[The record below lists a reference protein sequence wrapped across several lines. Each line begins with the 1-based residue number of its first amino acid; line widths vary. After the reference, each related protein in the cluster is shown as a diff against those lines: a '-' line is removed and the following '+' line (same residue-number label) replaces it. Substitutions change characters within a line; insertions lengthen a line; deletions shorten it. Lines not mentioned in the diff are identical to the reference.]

1 MYNNP
6 AETYSIEM
14 IVVDEEGTTMQANVL
29 KRWFSLFEHLLKDT
43 GCYFIVK
50 LTIGRNNS
58 RNKYV
63 ANDNKIGIYS
73 DSKVYLCSDFSGP
86 TYGFSFTTFDPI
98 VAQSIPEDTPLDV
111 IGFVADV
118 GEVKNIKTSK
128 GKDTYKVNVL
138 IQDLKMHKIFLSLW
152 GSYADEI
159 LDVWANK
166 EKSGLIILRKSL
178 ALKIVCFRILV
189 FRHVQPTH
197 QISRERFYLI
207 LRNTLLTLS
216 SITADVNLSKVK
228 QVVIVA
234 TVELIPTYTPW
245 YYMSCKTC
253 NRKLT
258 TVNHGPD
265 ISGTELVD
273 QEVIYQCKT
282 VGCNPTAVPGSQ
294 RLKIPLTK
302 HLSLEKKANNYEPG
316 NSESISNTL
325 IEIPSQETVLLKAS
339 LESTDDN
346 VTPSSITEQAG
357 GKKQVGKEATFKSKS
372 KNPDFK
378 RKLVDAYDIED
389 TGALSAT
396 KAISD
401 GKKTLLVPKV
411 DATNFTYYR
420 IYAKMMRKKRKQY
433 LDARKAKLTVI
444 SNNEGLNNI
453 HSTLQTSPNYG
464 TGGYITK
471 ILNPY
476 QSISY
481 QQTNVTYSDVHI
493 RSPLSDISNVSPT
506 YNNTVEASSSN
517 NSDIQHL
524 QFTKEDHQH
533 DGQIITYNATGK
545 SKGLVLNEDQIKH
558 LTLFEIKKFLLRN
571 NSTLRRYPTMPFPD
585 DDCISLANNTL
596 LNEELAYDKKNLR
609 RRFS

>member
-1 MYNNP
+1 MEATHVQQP

-43 GCYFIVK
+43 SCYFIVK
-50 LTIGRNNS
+50 PTIGRNNS

-63 ANDNKIGIYS
+63 ANDNKISIYS
-73 DSKVYLCSDFSGP
+73 YSKVYLCSDFSGP
-86 TYGFSFTTFDPI
+86 TYGFSFITFDPI

-166 EKSGLIILRKSL
+166 EKSGLIVVILQFGTLKYYQRFAYVNNAFNVSKLFINSDIEEITSFKNSL
-178 ALKIVCFRILV
+178 LQNSGLSTCSTDSSNFSGTFLSNFEEYVV
-189 FRHVQPTH
+189 
-197 QISRERFYLI
+197 
-207 LRNTLLTLS
+207 NTEFNN
-216 SITADVNLSKVK
+216 TADVNLSKVK

-234 TVELIPTYTPW
+234 TVELIPTDIPW

-282 VGCNPTAVPGSQ
+282 VRCNPTAVPGSQ
-294 RLKIPLTK
+294 RLKIPLTVQDSTGTLSLTLFDHEATKFKKKGSALIEK
-302 HLSLEKKANNYEPG
+302 HLSGGDKGLYPDEFSELLGKKFAFKIEITDFDVDNKHWFFGISKLTDNADIISQLEKKANNYEPG

-411 DATNFTYYR
+411 E
-420 IYAKMMRKKRKQY
+420 K
-433 LDARKAKLTVI
+433 
-444 SNNEGLNNI
+444 
-453 HSTLQTSPNYG
+453 
-464 TGGYITK
+464 
-471 ILNPY
+471 
-476 QSISY
+476 
-481 QQTNVTYSDVHI
+481 
-493 RSPLSDISNVSPT
+493 
-506 YNNTVEASSSN
+506 
-517 NSDIQHL
+517 
-524 QFTKEDHQH
+524 
-533 DGQIITYNATGK
+533 
-545 SKGLVLNEDQIKH
+545 
-558 LTLFEIKKFLLRN
+558 
-571 NSTLRRYPTMPFPD
+571 
-585 DDCISLANNTL
+585 
-596 LNEELAYDKKNLR
+596 
-609 RRFS
+609 

>member
-1 MYNNP
+1 MDQRSPEHSRIIFLKDVDLSRRDYSIKIRVLRLWKQPMYNNP

-50 LTIGRNNS
+50 PTIGRNNS

-118 GEVKNIKTSK
+118 GKVKNIKTSK

-166 EKSGLIILRKSL
+166 EKSGLIVVILQFGTLKYYQRSAYVNNAFNVSKLFINSDIEEITSFKNSL
-178 ALKIVCFRILV
+178 LQSSGLSTCSTDSSNFLGTFLSNFEEYVV
-189 FRHVQPTH
+189 
-197 QISRERFYLI
+197 
-207 LRNTLLTLS
+207 NTEFNN
-216 SITADVNLSKVK
+216 TADVNLSKVK

-234 TVELIPTYTPW
+234 TVELIPTDIPW

-253 NRKLT
+253 NRKLA

-302 HLSLEKKANNYEPG
+302 HLSGGDKGLYPDEFSELLGKKFAFKIDITDFNVDNKHWFFGISKLTDNADIISQLEKKANNYEPG

-346 VTPSSITEQAG
+346 VTPSSITKQAG
-357 GKKQVGKEATFKSKS
+357 GKKQVGKEAMFKSKS
-372 KNPDFK
+372 KNQDFK

-401 GKKTLLVPKV
+401 DKKTLLVPKV
-411 DATNFTYYR
+411 
-420 IYAKMMRKKRKQY
+420 KK
-433 LDARKAKLTVI
+433 
-444 SNNEGLNNI
+444 
-453 HSTLQTSPNYG
+453 
-464 TGGYITK
+464 
-471 ILNPY
+471 
-476 QSISY
+476 
-481 QQTNVTYSDVHI
+481 
-493 RSPLSDISNVSPT
+493 
-506 YNNTVEASSSN
+506 
-517 NSDIQHL
+517 
-524 QFTKEDHQH
+524 
-533 DGQIITYNATGK
+533 
-545 SKGLVLNEDQIKH
+545 
-558 LTLFEIKKFLLRN
+558 
-571 NSTLRRYPTMPFPD
+571 
-585 DDCISLANNTL
+585 
-596 LNEELAYDKKNLR
+596 
-609 RRFS
+609 